1 MENHLLLSKINMHI
15 LQSFFF
21 FLLKINLKVG
31 RGSQKLYG
39 VPATRQSM

>member
-15 LQSFFF
+15 LQSFF
-21 FLLKINLKVG
+21 LLKINLKAG